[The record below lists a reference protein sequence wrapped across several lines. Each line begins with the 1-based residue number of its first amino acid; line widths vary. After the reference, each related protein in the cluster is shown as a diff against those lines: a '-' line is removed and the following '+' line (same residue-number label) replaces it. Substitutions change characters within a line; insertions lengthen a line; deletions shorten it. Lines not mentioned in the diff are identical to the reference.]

1 MSLKV
6 LIKKDFYDMIRDPR
20 IWIPMILGIALMP
33 LLGLF
38 ISLTAFQSTISSSLS
53 ELKISI
59 YLYNYTDTPIEK
71 EFILLLKTL
80 APNMR
85 ITPEIYYLNSI
96 ELPKTADN
104 PIVVINM
111 SSIPGIL
118 SSSKLSLYI
127 LAPYRGSLA
136 YQMSIS
142 TILPR
147 IEELINTISTSLY
160 AKYKN
165 ITDLELE
172 FIKNPASYSL
182 MYYEPEKKILFP
194 FSLAES
200 FIILPLIILVL
211 IMMIVMSTLSYSAI
225 STAVE
230 NEEKTMEILLTM
242 PLKRELI
249 ILSKSVAGMFV
260 GILGSVGFGV
270 GYYIYIQ
277 MFTLSIPSSM
287 NATSLN
293 TMISVFPGAAGV
305 LGEIFPGYALYQT
318 SPPLSPIVIGILI
331 FYIALSGFF
340 YSLLGVFIG
349 AVSSDVRIS
358 QSLSSFPTIPLVLIF
373 VGSLFIDLYGL
384 PDLYKFILLSN
395 PVTGPLVL
403 SSLIEHPRFVEYSI
417 IGSIMIVIE
426 NIAILLLISR
436 LFLFESLERYRRK
449 LPSLLKRRITPR

>member
-211 IMMIVMSTLSYSAI
+211 IMMIVISTLSYSAI

-293 TMISVFPGAAGV
+293 TMISVFPGA
-305 LGEIFPGYALYQT
+305 
-318 SPPLSPIVIGILI
+318 
-331 FYIALSGFF
+331 
-340 YSLLGVFIG
+340 
-349 AVSSDVRIS
+349 
-358 QSLSSFPTIPLVLIF
+358 
-373 VGSLFIDLYGL
+373 
-384 PDLYKFILLSN
+384 
-395 PVTGPLVL
+395 
-403 SSLIEHPRFVEYSI
+403 
-417 IGSIMIVIE
+417 
-426 NIAILLLISR
+426 
-436 LFLFESLERYRRK
+436 
-449 LPSLLKRRITPR
+449 